1 MELKTTKQTVMLNS
15 FQHLHLN
22 QTLCKKDEI
31 LNQVQDDN
39 RMGFTLIELLVVVL
53 IIGILAAVAVP
64 QYQKAVYK
72 SRTVEAL
79 TMLKA
84 IANAQEVYYLAN
96 GEYTNNIDELD
107 MAVPSEL
114 ITTWNGPFFKDKYSY
129 ACAYKRTCAAKSSNT
144 NLPIIEFELLHDTGY
159 AHNAGKIMCHNYG
172 GNKSDMALSI
182 CASLGKL
189 DEEAAGTTGY
199 TFYTLN

>member
-1 MELKTTKQTVMLNS
+1 MNTKST
-15 FQHLHLN
+15 
-22 QTLCKKDEI
+22 
-31 LNQVQDDN
+31 
-39 RMGFTLIELLVVVL
+39 RRGFTLIELLVVIL

-96 GEYTNNIDELD
+96 GEYTNNINELD
-107 MAVPSEL
+107 IQIPPEL
-114 ITTWNGPFFKDKYSY
+114 IGRGTDTANYQYTCISQ
-129 ACAYKRTCAAKSSNT
+129 RTCRAISLDT
-144 NLPIIEFELLHDTGY
+144 NLPIIEFELLHDT
-159 AHNAGKIMCHNYG
+159 AKESAFNAGKIMCHNYG
-172 GNKSDMALSI
+172 GNKSDIALSI

-189 DEEAAGTTGY
+189 DEEAAGTTSY